1 MNRFLKWTAGIF
13 GVLLVAAFAVL
24 SFMAGSPKDAYGMVR
39 YALPH
44 MHRGKLKVG
53 SDAPDARIVALGGV
67 SRFQIRDVVQIYEDY
82 KDHADFLTVYV
93 REAHPT
99 DEWQMKSNVKDDVCY
114 AQPKTL
120 EQRVAIANDFTKRF
134 KFPLPFGIDD
144 MSNAANDAYAAWPE
158 RIYIIDES
166 GRIAYRGGMGPFNY
180 KPEEAREW
188 LAARY
193 GAVKHEA
200 PQSSTRA
207 VPASTSGAAAPAT
220 PAPAAS
226 APVPAA
232 K

>member
-1 MNRFLKWTAGIF
+1 
-13 GVLLVAAFAVL
+13 
-24 SFMAGSPKDAYGMVR
+24 
-39 YALPH
+39 
-44 MHRGKLKVG
+44 
-53 SDAPDARIVALGGV
+53 
-67 SRFQIRDVVQIYEDY
+67 VQIYNDY

-99 DEWQMKSNVKDDVCY
+99 DEWQMKSNLKDKDDVCY

-120 EQRVAIANDFTKRF
+120 EQRLAIANDFTKRF

-158 RIYIIDES
+158 RLYVIDES
-166 GRIAYRGGMGPFNY
+166 GHIAYRGGMGPFNY
-180 KPEEAREW
+180 NPAELREW

-200 PQSSTRA
+200 PKTPADAASAPSKSADSGATPGPS
-207 VPASTSGAAAPAT
+207 PAST
-220 PAPAAS
+220 PAPAA
-226 APVPAA
+226 A

>member
-1 MNRFLKWTAGIF
+1 
-13 GVLLVAAFAVL
+13 
-24 SFMAGSPKDAYGMVR
+24 
-39 YALPH
+39 
-44 MHRGKLKVG
+44 
-53 SDAPDARIVALGGV
+53 
-67 SRFQIRDVVQIYEDY
+67 
-82 KDHADFLTVYV
+82 VYV

-99 DEWQMKSNVKDDVCY
+99 DEWQMKSNLKDKDDVCY

-120 EQRVAIANDFTKRF
+120 EQRLAIANDFTKRF

-158 RIYIIDES
+158 RLYVIDES

-180 KPEEAREW
+180 HPAEVREW

-200 PQSSTRA
+200 PKTPATASD
-207 VPASTSGAAAPAT
+207 ASTPGPATTAPTSTPVTPPT
-220 PAPAAS
+220 PAPAA
-226 APVPAA
+226 PA